1 MAFSFIFWLY
11 PVTISSGQMFGIC
24 PEDDLISVIYI
35 ASIPGSLSSE
45 FWFEYNAIEPW
56 PVHAKL
62 ICVIYFDT
70 TYFAESII
78 LSLAC
83 YIDLSSNRKPSMK
96 MKQTQT
102 GLNPFLFWLECPGQF
117 KGLREKQVGHYCS
130 HFRLCCLPLCHISL
144 LLLLENLFV
153 LLALIASMILFS
165 LPCQWNTSKFS
176 AAVSTSLSRVAN
188 WEMIHSAEC
197 SSI

>member
-1 MAFSFIFWLY
+1 MLNFGIKHVHYRGCCGNSYALKLKSWFHYTAFSFTFWLY
-11 PVTISSGQMFGIC
+11 PVTISSGQMSGIC

-45 FWFEYNAIEPW
+45 FCFEYNAIETW
-56 PVHAKL
+56 PVHANL

-70 TYFAESII
+70 KYYVESKI

-83 YIDLSSNRKPSMK
+83 YTDLTSNRKPSMK

-117 KGLREKQVGHYCS
+117 KGFWEKQVGHYCS
-130 HFRLCCLPLCHISL
+130 RFRLCCLPLCHISL
-144 LLLLENLFV
+144 LLLLEILFV
-153 LLALIASMILFS
+153 LLALIPILSS
-165 LPCQWNTSKFS
+165 LP
-176 AAVSTSLSRVAN
+176 
-188 WEMIHSAEC
+188 H
-197 SSI
+197 